1 MADYYE
7 ILGVS
12 RQASSQEI
20 KSSFKKLALLYHPDR
35 NPGNPSAED
44 KFKQINEAY
53 QVLSDT
59 NNKLI
64 YDLKLNGQ
72 YIPQAPVY
80 PEYEPRERRRYRYQ
94 QTPPEAYQP
103 RFTKEQIRKVYIV
116 GVLFFV
122 GMFIFSFFL
131 YTYMNK
137 KTAVMHYEQALI
149 YAADNRLYQAMSEVN
164 KAIYFND
171 EYAEAYQ
178 KRGELQLVAGPNY
191 ELAYAD
197 FNDAINY
204 SETPTAEM
212 YFYRALCLYK
222 TGKYTQAIEDSQ
234 VAYKDAE
241 LKGSALYLR
250 GAARKALHDYTGA
263 CKDWQEAYA
272 AGISAVKDS
281 IQANCGNF

>member
-53 QVLSDT
+53 QVLSDS

-80 PEYEPRERRRYRYQ
+80 PEYEPRERRGYRYQ
-94 QTPPEAYQP
+94 QRPPEAYQP

-116 GVLFFV
+116 GTLFFV

-131 YTYMNK
+131 YTFMNK
-137 KTAVMHYEQALI
+137 KTAVMHYEQALV
-149 YAADNRLYQAMSEVN
+149 YAAENKLYVAMSELN

-178 KRGELQLVAGPNY
+178 KRGELQLIAGPNY
-191 ELAYAD
+191 QLAYAD

-204 SETPTAEM
+204 AEAPTAEM

-222 TGKYTQAIEDSQ
+222 TGRYTQAIKDSQ
-234 VAYKDAE
+234 IAYQDVE
-241 LKGSALYLR
+241 LKGSALYLS
-250 GAARKALHDYTGA
+250 GAARKALQDYAGA

-272 AGISAVKDS
+272 AGINAVKDS